1 MVMVNNKNLKVME
14 YPVVDENEGIAV
26 LDIMSIAHG
35 VYGAEISDE
44 PTDANDGLHV
54 KVLFDAN
61 MTSEHNINKVL
72 DRFLSDE
79 DELEEFYMELA
90 LNDQHCDVDELKRM
104 GYFTDKFVIE
114 D

>member
-1 MVMVNNKNLKVME
+1 MVSNKNLKVME
-14 YPVVDENEGIAV
+14 YPVVDEFEGIAV

-35 VYGAEISDE
+35 VMGAEISDE

-72 DRFLSDE
+72 DRLLSDE

-90 LNDQHCDVDELKRM
+90 LTDQHCDVDELKRM
-104 GYFTDKFVIE
+104 GYFTDKFSIE

>member
-1 MVMVNNKNLKVME
+1 MVSNKNLKVME
-14 YPVVDENEGIAV
+14 YPVVDEFEGIAV

-72 DRFLSDE
+72 DRFLNDE